1 MKTIWPQRHEDTK
14 FYPVYFV
21 ALSEFLNYLVP
32 RMFATK
38 ARNNFCLVRRRLYFC
53 PTTLTNKILKYNEQ
67 SKKSKKT
74 SCLRAFVAV
83 TH

>member
-14 FYPVYFV
+14 FYLVYFV
-21 ALSEFLNYLVP
+21 ALSEFLNYLVSL
-32 RMFATK
+32 MFATK
-38 ARNNFCLVRRRLYFC
+38 ARNNFSLVRIRLYFC

-67 SKKSKKT
+67 SKKSKRT
-74 SCLRAFVAV
+74 SCLCAFVAV